1 VTEPRVLVII
11 PAYNEEAA
19 LPATL
24 VALDEVGTP
33 LDVIVVDDGSVDAT
47 RTAAIDAGA
56 RVVSLPFN
64 LGVGSAVR
72 TGLRFARE
80 RGYDRAVV
88 FDADGQHDAGDIAA
102 LLHALDDG
110 ADVALASRFA
120 AGADAY
126 PVSRLRRWA
135 MRFLARFVRH
145 LTKQQFSDPTS
156 GFRAFDRPA
165 IELLAREYPVEY
177 LADTVEVLL
186 IVSNAGLRIEEVAST
201 MRVRAAGQPSNRRIR
216 LVINYLP
223 VIVGLAGAAI
233 FRSRSRGEGPDS

>member
-1 VTEPRVLVII
+1 VNEPRVLVII

-19 LPATL
+19 LPSTL
-24 VALDEVGTP
+24 ASLRAADP
-33 LDVIVVDDGSVDAT
+33 AFDVIVVDDGSVDAT
-47 RTAAIDAGA
+47 RAAAVSGGA

-80 RGYDRAVV
+80 RGYKRAVV
-88 FDADGQHDAGDIAA
+88 FDADGQHDANDIAA

-120 AGADAY
+120 AGTDAY

-135 MRFLARFVRH
+135 MRFLARVVRH
-145 LTKQQFSDPTS
+145 LTRQQFTDPTS
-156 GFRAFDRPA
+156 GFRAFDRAA

-186 IVSNAGLRIEEVAST
+186 IVSNAGLRIQEVAST
-201 MRVRAAGQPSNRRIR
+201 MKVRASGQPSNRRIR
-216 LVINYLP
+216 LVINYLR
-223 VIVGLAGAAI
+223 VIVGLAGAAT
-233 FRSRSRGEGPDS
+233 FRSRPRGEGPTA

>member
-24 VALDEVGTP
+24 AALHGVGSP

-47 RTAAIDAGA
+47 RDAAIAAGA

-102 LLHALDDG
+102 LLCALDDG

-156 GFRAFDRPA
+156 GFRAFDRAA

-186 IVSNAGLRIEEVAST
+186 IVSNAGLRIQEVAST

-216 LVINYLP
+216 LVINYLR

>member
-1 VTEPRVLVII
+1 VNEPPVLVII

-19 LPATL
+19 LPETLATL
-24 VALDEVGTP
+24 KAVPAT
-33 LDVIVVDDGSVDAT
+33 LDVIVVDDGSVDGT
-47 RTAAIDAGA
+47 RAAAAGAGA

-80 RGYDRAVV
+80 RGYERAVI
-88 FDADGQHDAGDIAA
+88 FDADGQHDAGDIAH
-102 LLHALDDG
+102 LLQALDDG

-135 MRFLARFVRH
+135 MRFLARIVRH
-145 LTKQQFSDPTS
+145 LTGQQFSDPTS
-156 GFRAFDRPA
+156 GFRAFDRAA

-186 IVSNAGLRIEEVAST
+186 IVSNAGLRIQEVAST
-201 MRVRAAGQPSNRRIR
+201 MRVRTAGQPSNRRIR
-216 LVINYLP
+216 LVINYLR
-223 VIVGLAGAAI
+223 VIVGLAGAAT